1 MLDRQTDRWYN
12 KSTERGKQKTQ
23 AEKNFKKNKKKG
35 LTNSPKGD
43 IIKP

>member
-23 AEKNFKKNKKKG
+23 AEKTSKKIKKG